1 MLCIRS
7 VKIFSIKNKNF
18 IHASKLRNLIK
29 KNFPLNEQGDSMQVI
44 LNIFDNLQSEETPE
58 NTKYISTDYKDC
70 KEAWEGYI
78 SMNPTI
84 IDQLFSGMHQ
94 KVIRCYG

>member
-7 VKIFSIKNKNF
+7 VKIFSIKNKKV
-18 IHASKLRNLIK
+18 ISASKLRNLIK
-29 KNFPLNEQGDSMQVI
+29 DNFPLNEQSDSMQVI

-58 NTKYISTDYKDC
+58 NTKYIPTDYKDC

-84 IDQLFSGMHQ
+84 TDQLFSGMYQ
-94 KVIRCYG
+94 KVIRCHG